1 MFNKE
6 VAVKVLGISCGR
18 KLGNSEI
25 MVKEA
30 LMGAEGLGAEVE
42 IIRMHDLNIKP
53 CSGCESCRVRELK
66 EGGMN
71 AKCIIENDDMPFF
84 VEKLIESDGAIV
96 GAPIFHLMPPGFLTM
111 IGNRMAIIGTRFRQ
125 KPRYSAHIMI
135 GGTDWISLALPLM
148 AIFLPHDFK
157 LVDQMVVTYIPRPG
171 QILLNEEAME
181 RARRL
186 GCNIAEAIKT
196 APNQVKYV
204 GASDAR
210 TCPLC
215 HQNLLVV
222 KEHSAECP
230 ICGIQGKIE
239 LTGSEVRVVFDEEG
253 IKSDRWSPV
262 MMTKH
267 LGEVQRGHRMYEERR
282 EELNKKLELYKSY
295 LPFTSPP
302 KKPRKV
308 INK

>member
-1 MFNKE
+1 
-6 VAVKVLGISCGR
+6 VKVLGVSCGR
-18 KLGNSEI
+18 RLGNSEV

-30 LMGAEGLGAEVE
+30 LMGAEELGAEVE
-42 IIRMHDLNIKP
+42 IIRMHDLHISP
-53 CSGCESCRVRELK
+53 CTGCESCRIRELK

-84 VEKLIESDGAIV
+84 IEKLLECDGAIV

-135 GGTDWISLALPLM
+135 GGTDWISLALPLI

-157 LVDQMVVTYIPRPG
+157 LVDQMVVTYTPRPG
-171 QILLNEEAME
+171 QILLNGEAMK
-181 RARRL
+181 RVRRL
-186 GCNIAEAIKT
+186 GYNIAEAIKT
-196 APNQVKYV
+196 SPNQAKYA

-215 HQNLLVV
+215 HQSLLVV

-230 ICGIQGKIE
+230 LCGIQGKIE
-239 LTGSEVRVVFDEEG
+239 LAGSEVKVVFDEEG
-253 IKSDRWSPV
+253 IKNDRWSPV

-267 LGEVQRGHRMYEERR
+267 LSEVQRGHRMYEERKA
-282 EELNKKLELYKSY
+282 ELNQKLEMYKTY
-295 LPFTSPP
+295 LPFTLPP
-302 KKPRKV
+302 KRSRKTT
-308 INK
+308 KE

>member
-1 MFNKE
+1 
-6 VAVKVLGISCGR
+6 VKVLGVSCGR
-18 KLGNSEI
+18 KLGNCEV

-30 LMGAEGLGAEVE
+30 LMGAEELGSQVD

-53 CSGCESCRVRELK
+53 CTGCESCRIRELT
-66 EGGMN
+66 EGGM
-71 AKCIIENDDMPFF
+71 AARCIIENDDMPFF
-84 VEKLIESDGAIV
+84 VDKLLECDGAIV

-125 KPRYSAHIMI
+125 KPRYSAHIMV

-157 LVDQMVVTYIPRPG
+157 LVDQMVITYTPRPA
-171 QILLNEEAME
+171 QILLNGEAMA
-181 RARRL
+181 RTRRL
-186 GCNIAEAIKT
+186 GRNIAEAIKT
-196 APNQVKYV
+196 LPNEVKYM
-204 GASDAR
+204 GDSDGR

-222 KEHSAECP
+222 RERSAECP
-230 ICGIQGKIE
+230 LCGIQGRIE
-239 LTGSEVRVVFDEEG
+239 VTGSEIKVIFDEEG
-253 IKSDRWSPV
+253 IRRDRWSQV

-267 LGEVQRGHRMYEERR
+267 LSEVQRGHKMYEERK

-295 LPFTSPP
+295 LPFTP
-302 KKPRKV
+302 PRKKTRKV
-308 INK
+308 TDK

>member
-1 MFNKE
+1 MKI
-6 VAVKVLGISCGR
+6 LGISCGR

-30 LMGAEGLGAEVE
+30 LMGAEELGAEVE
-42 IIRMHDLNIKP
+42 IIRMHDLNIRP
-53 CSGCESCRVRELK
+53 CSGCESCRIRELK
-66 EGGMN
+66 EGGMS

-84 VEKLIESDGAIV
+84 VEKLLECDGAIV

-111 IGNRMAIIGTRFRQ
+111 IGNRMAIVGTRFRQ
-125 KPRYSAHIMI
+125 KPHYSAHIMV

-171 QILLNEEAME
+171 QILLNGEAMK
-181 RARRL
+181 RVRRL
-186 GCNIAEAIKT
+186 GSNIAEAIKRP
-196 APNQVKYV
+196 PNEVEYV

-222 KEHSAECP
+222 RENSAECP
-230 ICGIQGKIE
+230 LCGIQGRIE
-239 LTGSEVRVVFDEEG
+239 LTGSEVKVVFDEQG
-253 IKSDRWSPV
+253 IKNDRWSPI

-267 LGEVQRGHRMYEERR
+267 LSEVQRGHRMYEERKA
-282 EELNKKLELYKSY
+282 ELNQKLEMYKSY
-295 LPFTSPP
+295 PPVTLP
-302 KKPRKV
+302 PRKV
-308 INK
+308 TKD

>member
-1 MFNKE
+1 
-6 VAVKVLGISCGR
+6 
-18 KLGNSEI
+18 

-30 LMGAEGLGAEVE
+30 LMGAEELGAEVE

-53 CSGCESCRVRELK
+53 CTGCESCRVRELK

-84 VEKLIESDGAIV
+84 VEKLLECDGAIV

-111 IGNRMAIIGTRFRQ
+111 IGNRMAIVGTRFRQ
-125 KPRYSAHIMI
+125 KPRYSAHIMV

-157 LVDQMVVTYIPRPG
+157 LVDQMVVTYTPRPG
-171 QILLNEEAME
+171 QILLNKEAME
-181 RARRL
+181 RVRRL
-186 GCNIAEAIKT
+186 GCNIAEAIKRPPGE
-196 APNQVKYV
+196 AEYA
-204 GASDAR
+204 GAQDSR

-230 ICGIQGKIE
+230 LCGIQGRIE
-239 LTGSEVRVVFDEEG
+239 LTEGEVKVVFDEEG

-262 MMTKH
+262 MMAKH
-267 LGEVQRGHRMYEERR
+267 LGEVQRGHKMYEERKA
-282 EELNKKLELYKSY
+282 ELNQKLEMYKTY
-295 LPFTSPP
+295 LPFTRPP
-302 KKPRKV
+302 KKSRKAA
-308 INK
+308 NK